1 MGIKRKL
8 VDFTLC
14 IVCVVGWSMF
24 FYSEYQGRKQIL
36 LDAEQ
41 NAVGISTFIARHL
54 FEDVDSADLH
64 SLRIRLENT
73 RINPDIQYA
82 YVVDARGV
90 MLSDGTE
97 ANLRRGQ
104 RLAGYAVQEPLR
116 SGKQISEVANGVL
129 KITSPVASPD
139 HAIVGYLHV
148 GFSLQRAYE
157 NLHHASRAGLAVTLI
172 CLVLSFSLA
181 VFVAASFSRPILTIA
196 GTAKEIENGNFDA
209 RLNVQRDDEIGLL
222 ANAINQ
228 MAEALSRQQREVKRA
243 RDALLQKAEELG
255 RSNKE
260 LEQFAYVASHDL
272 QEPLRMVASYT
283 QLLGKRYK
291 DKLDSEA
298 AEYIG
303 FAVDGVNRMQALIRD
318 LLQLSRVGSGEK
330 AFEALDCVEVLG
342 EASSMLERSI
352 SERHAII
359 TYTPLPKLKADRAQ
373 LVQLFQNLIDN
384 AIKYCPDD
392 TPAIHIT
399 ANSSGRT
406 WRFSLKDNG
415 IGIAPENVERIFEI
429 FKRLHTHEQYPGTG
443 IGLALCKKI
452 VERHGGRIWVE
463 SELGRGATFYFTL
476 PAMDREA
483 AGGAAEGGLPEEG
496 GR

>member
-24 FYSEYQGRKQIL
+24 FYSEYEGRKRIL

-64 SLRIRLENT
+64 SMRIRLENT

-82 YVVDARGV
+82 YVVDAHGV

-104 RLAGYAVQEPLR
+104 RLAGLAGQELLR
-116 SGKQISEVANGVL
+116 SGKQMTEVTNGVL
-129 KITSPVASPD
+129 KITSPVAGPD
-139 HAIVGYLHV
+139 HNVVGYLHI
-148 GFSLQRAYE
+148 GFSLRRAYD
-157 NLHHASRAGLAVTLI
+157 NLRHASRAGLAVTLI
-172 CLVLSFSLA
+172 CLIVSFSLA
-181 VFVAASFSRPILTIA
+181 VFVATSFSRPILTIVD
-196 GTAKEIENGNFDA
+196 TAKEIENGNFGA
-209 RLNVQRDDEIGLL
+209 RLNVQRNDELGVL
-222 ANAINQ
+222 ANAINE
-228 MAEALSRQQREVKRA
+228 MAEALSKQQREVRRA
-243 RDALLQKAEELG
+243 QDALLQKAEELD

-291 DKLDSEA
+291 DKLDREA
-298 AEYIG
+298 GEYIG

-318 LLQLSRVGSGEK
+318 LLNLSRVGSGEK
-330 AFEALDCVEVLG
+330 SFETLDCLEVLG
-342 EASSMLERSI
+342 EALLMLERSI
-352 SERHAII
+352 SERRAII
-359 TYTPLPKLKADRAQ
+359 TYTPLPKLQADRGQ

-384 AIKYCPDD
+384 AIKYCPND
-392 TPAIHIT
+392 TPSVHIA
-399 ANSSGRT
+399 ANRTGRSWT
-406 WRFSLKDNG
+406 FSLKDNG
-415 IGIAPENVERIFEI
+415 IGIAPENFQRIFEI
-429 FKRLHTHEQYPGTG
+429 FKRLHTHDEYPGTG

-452 VERHGGRIWVE
+452 AERHGGRIWVE
-463 SELGRGATFYFTL
+463 SEVGQGTTFYFTL
-476 PAMDREA
+476 SAIDREA
-483 AGGAAEGGLPEEG
+483 PDHRLGRGLLEEG